1 MRRLYYVLWQ
11 DDLDLAL
18 VEAIGIAS
26 GGAEVQLRGDWMGV
40 GKDGGDA
47 SLDQPAPTGVAAEW
61 SARGPG
67 AAMELCVWGPALAD
81 DLSEAQFGRSLAQAL
96 GRPLL
101 FSDCHVFPLT
111 YMLAR
116 EDGAIV
122 HVVVRDDDAMSLLPE
137 DPDDPDDW
145 SRDVLFE
152 PRAPLPKATAAELE
166 AKPDPP
172 DHCVTFGGRCPKR
185 KFRCV
190 SVRG

>member
-11 DDLDLAL
+11 DDLDAALA
-18 VEAIGIAS
+18 EAIGVAS
-26 GGAEVQLRGDWMGV
+26 GGAPVQLRGDWIGV
-40 GKDGGDA
+40 GGDA
-47 SLDQPAPTGVAAEW
+47 VGAPLDQPPPTGVVAEW
-61 SARGPG
+61 GTRGPG

-81 DLSEAQFGRSLAQAL
+81 DLSEAQFGRSLAKAL

-122 HVVVRDDDAMSLLPE
+122 HVVVRDDDAMTLA
-137 DPDDPDDW
+137 PDDPDDRDYW
-145 SRDVLFE
+145 ARDVLFE
-152 PRAPLPKATAAELE
+152 PHAPLPKATAAELE
-166 AKPDPP
+166 ATPDPP